1 MVGGMKGTARAGR
14 VAKEKHTGTC
24 GGQCAF
30 CRLKDFFRNTRTFI
44 NHEQKPVGMEALEC
58 FWRLFFCCPRKGS
71 PLPGTRIIQ
80 TIAHELKEFAY
91 PEAWMIAA
99 LETQLIGFSTPLTEL

>member
-1 MVGGMKGTARAGR
+1 
-14 VAKEKHTGTC
+14 
-24 GGQCAF
+24 
-30 CRLKDFFRNTRTFI
+30 
-44 NHEQKPVGMEALEC
+44 MEALEC

-99 LETQLIGFSTPLTEL
+99 LETQLIGFSTPLTELAPQDITELMRGGGGTGNLCKLMRLDKPHDGPSRTRSEE